1 MGTPVVNTVF
11 IVARSSAIGW
21 VQLETRTTTSTR
33 FSQYSVVLAREPA
46 SFWRENLVAVV
57 SLLRDLAKML
67 LKKSYISC
75 YHYCFWEQ
83 RLNSIV

>member
-33 FSQYSVVLAREPA
+33 FSQY
-46 SFWRENLVAVV
+46 
-57 SLLRDLAKML
+57 
-67 LKKSYISC
+67 
-75 YHYCFWEQ
+75 
-83 RLNSIV
+83 